1 MQYLILFNNMNH
13 INTWKIYNNLYEN
26 ENNQLNILLN
36 SICEKCQCHETLF
49 ILDRTKNSIIEILIN
64 DIVNY
69 HKKRLNITDE
79 IFVEFWFKTKSTASI
94 FHLDCDERQ
103 KMNNI
108 HIQPFLSCITYLNDN
123 NANPTVIT
131 EVDSTQYNN
140 VNFESSLYFSL
151 PRKMKHISF
160 DGGNY
165 YHSTCKISLDDE
177 PRNILVLNLWKS
189 QPLYV
194 PLFNLNNFI
203 TESVLDSSFSHVE
216 FLLQNNDS
224 YLTVQTNVI
233 TATFVKNL
241 LFDKTNCLLL
251 KDIFDKY
258 HTYDNIYFHKAPYIN
273 NHIDLKD
280 DKFIQRFTKEK
291 FFTKEICNWIID
303 ESEKYALK
311 NGWATTRHLNYPTTD
326 IPANVLPVYSFL
338 LYCFNQSI
346 SKQIIEKYSL
356 HEECTFSLIDTFIVK
371 YDSNAQNFLGIHEDE
386 GSISANILLSDT
398 NDFKGGGTYFVD
410 GITTKLNQGDM
421 LLHCSKTKHSGI
433 KITEGKRY
441 LVVFFISIK
450 NYIEPTLPI
459 FKHEFKERNL
469 VLYD

>member
-1 MQYLILFNNMNH
+1 MNH
-13 INTWKIYNNLYEN
+13 INTWKIYNNLYET
-26 ENNQLNILLN
+26 ENNELNILLN
-36 SICEKCQCHETLF
+36 RICEKCPETLF
-49 ILDRTKNSIIEILIN
+49 ILDKSKKSIIEILIN
-64 DIVNY
+64 DIVEY
-69 HKKRLNITDE
+69 HKRRLNITDE
-79 IFVEFWFKTKSTASI
+79 IFVEFWFKTKSTESNN

-123 NANPTVIT
+123 NANPTIIT
-131 EVDSTQYNN
+131 EVDSEKYNN
-140 VNFESSLYFSL
+140 AKFESSLYFSL

-165 YHSTCKISLDDE
+165 YHSTTKISLDDE
-177 PRNILVLNLWKS
+177 PRNILVFNLWKS
-189 QPLYV
+189 QPLNV
-194 PLFNLNNFI
+194 PLFDLNHYIRCSN
-203 TESVLDSSFSHVE
+203 SDLDSSFSHVE
-216 FLLQNNDS
+216 FLLQNDDS
-224 YLTVQTNVI
+224 FLTVQTNLI

-241 LFDKTNCLLL
+241 LFDKQNCILL

-273 NHIDLKD
+273 NYIDLKD
-280 DKFIQRFTKEK
+280 DKFIQRFIKEK

-303 ESEKYALK
+303 ESEKYAL
-311 NGWATTRHLNYPTTD
+311 NHGWTTTRHLNYPTTD
-326 IPANVLPVYSFL
+326 IPANLLPVYSFL

-356 HEECTFSLIDTFIVK
+356 HEECEFKLIDTFIVK
-371 YDSNAQNFLGIHEDE
+371 YESNAQNFLGIHEDE
-386 GSISANILLSDT
+386 GCISANILLSDT

-441 LVVFFISIK
+441 LVVFFIDIK
-450 NYIEPTLPI
+450 NYIEPKLPT

-469 VLYD
+469 ALYD

>member
-1 MQYLILFNNMNH
+1 MKH

-26 ENNQLNILLN
+26 ENNELNILLN
-36 SICEKCQCHETLF
+36 SICEKCHYTLF
-49 ILDRTKNSIIEILIN
+49 LLDTTKNTIIELLIN

-79 IFVEFWFKTKSTASI
+79 IFVEFLFKTKSSTTNT
-94 FHLDCDERQ
+94 FHLDSDEYQ
-103 KMNNI
+103 INV
-108 HIQPFLSCITYLNDN
+108 HPFLSCITYLNDN

-131 EVDSTQYNN
+131 DVDSTQYNN
-140 VNFESSLYFSL
+140 LNFESSLYFSL

-160 DGGNY
+160 DGGKY
-165 YHSTCKISLDDE
+165 YHAAGKISLADE
-177 PRNILVLNLWKS
+177 PRNILVVNLWKS
-189 QPLYV
+189 LPLKL
-194 PLFNLNNFI
+194 PSFDLNNFM
-203 TESVLDSSFSHVE
+203 TQSESSFSHVD

-251 KDIFDKY
+251 KDIFNKY
-258 HTYDNIYFHKAPYIN
+258 HTYDNIFFHKAPYIKN
-273 NHIDLKD
+273 DIDLKD

-311 NGWATTRHLNYPTTD
+311 NGWTTTRHLNYPTTD

-371 YDSNAQNFLGIHEDE
+371 YESNAQNFLGIHEDD
-386 GSISANILLSDT
+386 GCISANILLSDT
-398 NDFKGGGTYFVD
+398 NDFKGGTYFVD

-421 LLHCSKTKHSGI
+421 LLHCSKTKHS
-433 KITEGKRY
+433 
-441 LVVFFISIK
+441 
-450 NYIEPTLPI
+450 
-459 FKHEFKERNL
+459 
-469 VLYD
+469 